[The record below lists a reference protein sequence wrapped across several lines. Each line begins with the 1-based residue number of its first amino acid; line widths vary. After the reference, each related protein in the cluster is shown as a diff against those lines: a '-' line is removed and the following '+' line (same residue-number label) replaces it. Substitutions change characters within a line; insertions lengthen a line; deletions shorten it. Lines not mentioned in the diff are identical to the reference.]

1 MHGDA
6 AGRERP
12 LGVHA
17 HDGRMV
23 FLREHKNVAQWGLR
37 RIRCVRNDECPHR
50 EPVHQAQHA
59 VDMIVMRMREHEQV
73 EAPVPLCE
81 QLARREVTR
90 ILRGGAAA
98 AIHHGAG
105 PSAGKHNALPLA
117 DIERRHG

>member
-6 AGRERP
+6 AGRDRP

-17 HDGRMV
+17 HDGRVV
-23 FLREHKNVAQWGLR
+23 FLRKHKNVAQRSL
-37 RIRCVRNDECPHR
+37 RCVCSGRNDQGTHR

-73 EAPVPLCE
+73 EAPVPLRE

-98 AIHHGAG
+98 AVHHGAG
-105 PSAGKHNALPLA
+105 PPTGKHDALPLT
-117 DIERRHG
+117 DIKRRHG